1 MQTMLTGTGQRTCSN
16 HEASGLT
23 RRNAQRLHAYTSNV
37 KGARARGAART
48 GLCCASGG
56 AGTSASAHRWLSSAR
71 CISRPAGER
80 QCGSSSEPVE
90 EAVAAGEAELVPA
103 AAMNGPSGRGG
114 ETCFGGEPPASLGV
128 KSGRSGVAISW
139 PCMRGLQC
147 AGSHSVWA
155 VMRAGAGSGL

>member
-1 MQTMLTGTGQRTCSN
+1 MRGLGFANYADWHRTAHMLMN

-56 AGTSASAHRWLSSAR
+56 AGASASAQRWLSSAR

-80 QCGSSSEPVE
+80 QCGESSEPVE
-90 EAVAAGEAELVPA
+90 LAAAGEAELVPA
-103 AAMNGPSGRGG
+103 
-114 ETCFGGEPPASLGV
+114 
-128 KSGRSGVAISW
+128 
-139 PCMRGLQC
+139 
-147 AGSHSVWA
+147 H
-155 VMRAGAGSGL
+155 

>member
-1 MQTMLTGTGQRTCSN
+1 MRRVVSPAATLNGYTPTHQTSKAPAL
-16 HEASGLT
+16 E
-23 RRNAQRLHAYTSNV
+23 AQR
-37 KGARARGAART
+37 GRG
-48 GLCCASGG
+48 CAVQVVGG
-56 AGTSASAHRWLSSAR
+56 AGASASAHRWLSSAR

-90 EAVAAGEAELVPA
+90 EAVHVAAGEAELVPA

-155 VMRAGAGSGL
+155 SQMRAGAGSGL